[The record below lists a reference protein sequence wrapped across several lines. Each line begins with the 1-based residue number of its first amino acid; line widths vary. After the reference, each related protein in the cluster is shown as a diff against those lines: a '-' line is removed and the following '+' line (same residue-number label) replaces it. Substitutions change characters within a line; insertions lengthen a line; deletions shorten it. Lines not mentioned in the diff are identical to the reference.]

1 MTEIVRKAF
10 AASAD
15 SYDRARRKL
24 VPCFDEFYRTAVE
37 LLPFAPDAR
46 CTVLDLGAGTGLLS
60 GMIAEL
66 FPKVRLTLFDLT
78 PEMLTVARQRL
89 KPFGQ
94 RVQFVS
100 ADFSVAGP
108 SKSYDA
114 VVSALAIHH
123 LPDGG
128 KRRLFA
134 DIFKYLT
141 PGGVFVNADQ
151 VAGETAAIDQRA
163 RQIWIKRAHELKI
176 AARDL
181 EAALERMKQDLPAP
195 VGQQLAWM
203 REAGF
208 VEVACTYRNMIFAVL
223 SGMKPGEAQS

>member
-123 LPDGG
+123 LPDSG

-141 PGGVFVNADQ
+141 PGGVFINADQ

-163 RQIWIKRAHELKI
+163 RQLWIKRAHELKI